1 VPCLSAISNALK
13 QGNLSPELEEKLVS
27 MQKQQE
33 NANST
38 CTDEWELCSRGTANN
53 EVLAPNCR
61 SFSSR
66 DHNTDDVE
74 WKIRPSLKRNAMT
87 TSSQFN
93 RNLKKCRRQ
102 NEEVAELG
110 EQKQSQ
116 LERHK
121 ELLKKSILRKR
132 SLLER
137 NLQNEIHED
146 VQTKVQRHVR
156 PLSVA
161 SPEEHSENERS
172 GEQNMDLK
180 RYALKLAIQ
189 AI

>member
-1 VPCLSAISNALK
+1 
-13 QGNLSPELEEKLVS
+13 
-27 MQKQQE
+27 
-33 NANST
+33 
-38 CTDEWELCSRGTANN
+38 
-53 EVLAPNCR
+53 
-61 SFSSR
+61 
-66 DHNTDDVE
+66 
-74 WKIRPSLKRNAMT
+74 
-87 TSSQFN
+87 
-93 RNLKKCRRQ
+93 
-102 NEEVAELG
+102 
-110 EQKQSQ
+110 